1 MEDKTLCPLRLLFA
15 QTLFIHASNSLS
27 FLASNTRVIIR
38 TRTIQLLFILL
49 LGNSLH
55 ASILVQSDSSEGLV
69 PCQVN

>member
-1 MEDKTLCPLRLLFA
+1 MSPEVLFP
-15 QTLFIHASNSLS
+15 QTLFIHAVLLSLS

-49 LGNSLH
+49 LGNSLS
-55 ASILVQSDSSEGLV
+55 ASILVQSGSSEGLV